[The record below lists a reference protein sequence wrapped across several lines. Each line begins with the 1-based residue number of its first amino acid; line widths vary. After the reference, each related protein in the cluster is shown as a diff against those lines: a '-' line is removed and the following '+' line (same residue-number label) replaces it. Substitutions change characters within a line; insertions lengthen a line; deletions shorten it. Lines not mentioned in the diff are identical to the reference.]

1 MRGPERTHVVPALR
15 GGGLSGPTPGTPHRA
30 LLFVTLLAAAV
41 LLAAC
46 DETAPQPTA
55 ANGDCRVERVT
66 DGDTIRV
73 SCLDES
79 IRFLLVAAPEVAHD
93 GEPAECYGDE
103 ARDYL
108 SERLPE
114 GTIVT
119 LEAGVENTDQYGRF
133 LRYVFLGDELIN
145 ETLVRQG
152 YAVRYRDA
160 EDTTY
165 RDEIADAER
174 EAREEGIGLWAAC

>member
-1 MRGPERTHVVPALR
+1 
-15 GGGLSGPTPGTPHRA
+15 
-30 LLFVTLLAAAV
+30 LLLCTLLAASA

-46 DETAPQPTA
+46 DETAPQPTSA
-55 ANGDCRVERVT
+55 DGDCRVERVT

-73 SCLDES
+73 TCLDES
-79 IRFLLVAAPEVAHD
+79 IRFLLVAAPEVANN

-108 SERLPE
+108 RERLPE
-114 GTIVT
+114 GTVVT
-119 LEAGVENTDQYGRF
+119 LEAGVEDTDQYGRF
-133 LRYVFLGDELIN
+133 LRYVFLGEELIN

-165 RDEIADAER
+165 RDEIAQAEDD
-174 EAREEGIGLWAAC
+174 AREEGIGLWAAC

>member
-1 MRGPERTHVVPALR
+1 MISRRHSPPSRHGQKRPRGVGARPLR
-15 GGGLSGPTPGTPHRA
+15 SIA
-30 LLFVTLLAAAV
+30 ALLAAATV
-41 LLAAC
+41 MLLAAC
-46 DETAPQPTA
+46 DPEATVEVTDNTP
-55 ANGDCRVERVT
+55 CLVERVT

-79 IRFLLVAAPEVAHD
+79 IRMLLVAAPEVANN

-108 SERLPE
+108 RSRLPE
-114 GTIVT
+114 GTEVT
-119 LEAGVENTDQYGRF
+119 LEAGVENTDQFGRY
-133 LRYVFLGDELIN
+133 LRYVFLAGEHIN
-145 ETLVRQG
+145 ETLVREG

-165 RDEIADAER
+165 RDDIARAED
-174 EAREEGIGLWAAC
+174 EARKEGIGLWAAC